1 MIMTK
6 DVNVV
11 LADMPVTIPA
21 YSIANQDMS
30 YTVVI
35 NARLN
40 YERQLDAYYHEMS
53 HIEGGDFDRKCS
65 VDVLECYAHAL
76 MK

>member
-1 MIMTK
+1 MTK
-6 DVNVV
+6 DVNVI

-40 YERQLDAYYHEMS
+40 YERQLDA
-53 HIEGGDFDRKCS
+53 
-65 VDVLECYAHAL
+65 
-76 MK
+76 